1 MKEKFKQEDRTE
13 NEDGKL
19 ADKDVSII
27 YSVCCL
33 HRLVDSAAINHTTV
47 ATDLLQL
54 FLFHFIYDYFPLF

>member
-19 ADKDVSII
+19 ADKDNKDVSII

-47 ATDLLQL
+47 TTDLL
-54 FLFHFIYDYFPLF
+54 